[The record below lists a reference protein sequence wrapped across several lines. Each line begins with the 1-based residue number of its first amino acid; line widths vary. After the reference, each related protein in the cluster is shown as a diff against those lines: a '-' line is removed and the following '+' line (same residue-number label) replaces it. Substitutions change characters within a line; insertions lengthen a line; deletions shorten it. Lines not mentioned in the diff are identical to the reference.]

1 MGGSISKAIKEQQ
14 EQNDEESVRQLQTL
28 EQLLDAKVEAAADKI
43 TADARKDKSLP
54 IASVVDTRKQY
65 TVSVKDVPD
74 EAIAKTVQEIVGGD
88 FTSGLV
94 GMLSVA
100 LNEFLG
106 NTAAGASEKKDF
118 HVVFSNNAI
127 LRADYM
133 FYKYEFSSKGLKD
146 DYQNGF
152 CYYSQTSVL
161 DIKKVSPQIV
171 LYEIARAIGNKDLA
185 KAAEKLK
192 EIADAL
198 PEELSGTVHKL
209 EDLRGNGRLVQ
220 KPDVVLHS
228 IAKTKKRRRSR
239 KPRDYR
245 TKQDM
250 SPRYF
255 ITNN

>member
-1 MGGSISKAIKEQQ
+1 MGGSISKAKKEQR

-28 EQLLDAKVEAAADKI
+28 EQLLDAKVEAAAEKI

-54 IASVVDTRKQY
+54 IASVVDSRKQY
-65 TVSVKDVPD
+65 TVSVKNVP
-74 EAIAKTVQEIVGGD
+74 AGAVAKTVQEIVGGD

-127 LRADYM
+127 LRVDYM
-133 FYKYEFSSKGLKD
+133 FYNYEFSSKGLKD

-152 CYYSQTSVL
+152 CYYSQISVV

-171 LYEIARAIGNKDLA
+171 LYEIARTIGDKDLA

-192 EIADAL
+192 EIADGLA
-198 PEELSGTVHKL
+198 EELSSTIHKL
-209 EDLRGNGRLVQ
+209 EDLRGNGRFAQ

-228 IAKTKKRRRSR
+228 IAKTRKRRRSR
-239 KPRDYR
+239 KLHDY
-245 TKQDM
+245 
-250 SPRYF
+250 
-255 ITNN
+255 